1 MSNPFAARLAHET
14 DPADVWAAV
23 RAGRAAFTLVDARS
37 RESFDRAH
45 LPGAV
50 SIHDEL
56 AAGPRVTYSWSPA
69 CNGAT
74 KAAARLFDEGR
85 DVREMIGGFE
95 YWVREGLPIE
105 GAVPTSGGNGDTGA
119 RTSGGD
125 RLVGP

>member
-1 MSNPFAARLAHET
+1 MPNPFAARLAHET
-14 DPADVWAAV
+14 DAADVWSAMQ
-23 RAGRAAFTLVDARS
+23 AGRIDFTLVDARS

-50 SIHDEL
+50 SIH
-56 AAGPRVTYSWSPA
+56 GPLPGGPLVTYCGSPG

-85 DVREMIGGFE
+85 EVREMIGGFE

-105 GAVPTSGGNGDTGA
+105 GAVGA
-119 RTSGGD
+119 D
-125 RLVGP
+125 RLVAP